1 MGAKNHIEDVLR
13 EIHVILSK
21 CEVYDKEKNLVIM
34 DKKRMIAA
42 VQELS
47 QAVYE
52 AMDEYELTQQ
62 SRAQGERNAKKY
74 GDELIAEAAKKA
86 EDVYAGS
93 VLYSDEALKRVQF
106 IMQDSMTSVKE
117 IYKKAQLDL
126 ENELYQVKT
135 HQTELL
141 GHLQDLS
148 DTKKYLQIIE
158 ERNRKLA
165 KEQNEDIEDA
175 EPAYIAPKPEIRIN
189 EAYFRAHGLSLEDE
203 EDIPEEKPNKIV
215 PEIRVNEAY
224 FKARKLIQEEKE
236 DVSEEKIDK
245 MVAEISESLDSEYF
259 KWKEQEEA
267 GEKGEDRKKT
277 EKKSLFGKFGK

>member
-13 EIHVILSK
+13 EIHVILSQ
-21 CEVYDKEKNLVIM
+21 CEVYDKEKNLVIV
-34 DKKRMIAA
+34 DKKRMITA

-62 SRAQGERNAKKY
+62 SRAQGERNAKKQ
-74 GDELIAEAAKKA
+74 GKELIAQASRKA

-93 VLYSDEALKRVQF
+93 VLYSEEALKRVQF
-106 IMQDSMTSVKE
+106 IMQDSMASVKE
-117 IYKKAQLDL
+117 IYKKAQSDL
-126 ENELYQVKT
+126 ENELYQVKS

-141 GHLQDLS
+141 GHLQDLA

-165 KEQNEDIEDA
+165 KEKNEDIEDA

-189 EAYFRAHGLSLEDE
+189 EAYFRAHGLSLDE
-203 EDIPEEKPNKIV
+203 EEEISEEKPEKIV
-215 PEIRVNEAY
+215 PEIRINEAY
-224 FKARKLIQEEKE
+224 FKARGISLDEK
-236 DVSEEKIDK
+236 K
-245 MVAEISESLDSEYF
+245 EIS
-259 KWKEQEEA
+259 KE
-267 GEKGEDRKKT
+267 KT
-277 EKKSLFGKFGK
+277 EKKTSEIRINEAHFKAPDISLEVEEEIPEEELDKW